1 MTATKLARFVAM
13 ALAVTSI
20 GSAGVAAAAG
30 KSGDTKPGRGCGDKN
45 HVHYQESAC
54 PKPPR

>member
-1 MTATKLARFVAM
+1 VTAHTLPRFVAV

-30 KSGDTKPGRGCGDKN
+30 KSGDTKPGKGCGDKN
-45 HVHYQESAC
+45 HVHYKEAQC
-54 PKPPR
+54 KKPH